1 MPVIDKPTILV
12 TSLGRT
18 GTEFFSKFF
27 ADIIPDCTSLHEP
40 NTIVLTR
47 HIENRLEQ
55 YIQQV
60 RIAGFWRMVILKA
73 LGQWNLAKLSDGRF
87 LGKLSDQQAMKRLYA
102 QRAGFISKLDGSI
115 YVESNL
121 GYYGLLDITPKV
133 FKNHREIFI
142 VRDGREWIRSMIN
155 WGEVYGK

>member
-1 MPVIDKPTILV
+1 MPVIEQPTILI

-40 NTIVLTR
+40 NTIVLTQ
-47 HIENRLEQ
+47 HIENRLQQ

-60 RIAGFWRMVILKA
+60 RLAGIWRMVILKA
-73 LGQWNLAKLSDGRF
+73 LGQWNLAQLSDSRF
-87 LGKLSDQQAMKRLYA
+87 LGKLSDQRATKKLYD
-102 QRAGFISKLDGSI
+102 QRADFISTLNGSI

-121 GYYGLLDITPKV
+121 GYYGLL
-133 FKNHREIFI
+133 
-142 VRDGREWIRSMIN
+142 
-155 WGEVYGK
+155 